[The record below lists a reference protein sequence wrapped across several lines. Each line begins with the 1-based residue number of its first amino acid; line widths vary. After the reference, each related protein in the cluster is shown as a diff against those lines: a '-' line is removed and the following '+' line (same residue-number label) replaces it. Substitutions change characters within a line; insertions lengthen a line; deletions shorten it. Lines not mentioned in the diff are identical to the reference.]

1 MFTVKVLATV
11 ALLGLL
17 GWVTRW
23 SLRWSWLLWVAARL
37 TVASLLTAVRIT
49 LGTVAWRLLSG
60 CLLGWLAIWA
70 RLWAI
75 WLLGWLAVWA
85 GLWAVWL
92 LGWLAIGARLWAVW
106 LLRWLAIRALL
117 WAVWLLRGLA
127 IGALLWAILL
137 LRWLAVRAG
146 LRSTVA
152 GLTTWVS
159 RWSWSIARSRSIAGL
174 WSAVAVRTS
183 WQRPSELVI
192 PVDLDPVF
200 AKAGDEVRELD
211 LLIILQR
218 NLLDHILELLLETGQ
233 SVGVGAL
240 GLVGFAVDALL
251 DTRNSTFA
259 L

>member
-1 MFTVKVLATV
+1 M
-11 ALLGLL
+11 
-17 GWVTRW
+17 
-23 SLRWSWLLWVAARL
+23 

-49 LGTVAWRLLSG
+49 LGTVAWRLLSRR
-60 CLLGWLAIWA
+60 LLGWLAVWT

-92 LGWLAIGARLWAVW
+92 LGWLAIGA
-106 LLRWLAIRALL
+106 LL
-117 WAVWLLRGLA
+117 WAVWLLGWLA
-127 IGALLWAILL
+127 IG
-137 LRWLAVRAG
+137 AG

-152 GLTTWVS
+152 GLTVRTTWVS

-174 WSAVAVRTS
+174 WSTIAVRSS
-183 WQRPSELVI
+183 WQRSSEFVI

-211 LLIILQR
+211 LLIVLLR
-218 NLLDHILELLLETGQ
+218 DLLDHILELLLKTSQ
-233 SVGVGAL
+233 SVGMGAL
-240 GLVGFAVDALL
+240 GLVSFAVDALL
-251 DTRNSTFA
+251 DTRNGTFA